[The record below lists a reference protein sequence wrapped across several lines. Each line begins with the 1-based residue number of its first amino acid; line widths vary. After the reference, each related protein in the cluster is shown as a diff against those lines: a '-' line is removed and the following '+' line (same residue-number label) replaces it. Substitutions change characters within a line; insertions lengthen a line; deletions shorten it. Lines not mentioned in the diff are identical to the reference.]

1 MKGEKEVYTI
11 IEGSQGYEGM
21 AEIRSERTLGF
32 KKPRRFPAQ
41 VRC

>member
-1 MKGEKEVYTI
+1 MKERKRFTI

-32 KKPRRFPAQ
+32 KSRGDSQLK
-41 VRC
+41 